1 MRKTNFASHGLTW
14 AFAALL
20 AVATTPT
27 IHAATESA
35 AARSRISSELPAGVS
50 LARASVDQT
59 AAAVRSAVSKDPG
72 MGESILTTAIMAKTP
87 KQGQGQLS
95 CENLTK
101 LTRAAV
107 ASDMKQASMLVE
119 RASSMRPD
127 CADSL
132 NNLLVAGANNQTNT
146 DVPGL
151 FDTAD
156 DYAFGSGFGPGFPGS
171 PGFVGSPPSG
181 SVALPA
187 PSPTPVTSSMNG

>member
-1 MRKTNFASHGLTW
+1 MRKTISVSRGLSW

-27 IHAATESA
+27 IYAASESA
-35 AARSRISSELPAGVS
+35 AARSKLSAELPTGVS
-50 LARASVDQT
+50 LATASVDQT
-59 AAAVRSAVSKDPG
+59 AGAVRASVAKDPD
-72 MGESILTTAIMAKTP
+72 MGGAILASAIAAKTP
-87 KQGQGQLS
+87 KQGRGELS
-95 CENLTK
+95 CANLAK

-119 RASSMRPD
+119 QALASRPD

-132 NNLLVAGANNQTNT
+132 NNLLVAGANDRSTS

-151 FDTAD
+151 FNTAD
-156 DYAFGSGFGPGFPGS
+156 DFAFGVGFGPGFPGS

-187 PSPTPVTSSMNG
+187 ASPTPVTSSTNG

>member
-1 MRKTNFASHGLTW
+1 MRKTIPVSRGLTW

-27 IHAATESA
+27 SHAASESA
-35 AARSRISSELPAGVS
+35 AARSTLSSELPAGVT

-59 AAAVRSAVSKDPG
+59 AAAVRSSVAKDPG
-72 MGESILTTAIMAKTP
+72 MGVSILTTAIMAKTP
-87 KQGQGQLS
+87 KQGQGELS
-95 CENLTK
+95 CENLAK

-107 ASDMKQASMLVE
+107 ASDMQQASILVE

-132 NNLLVAGANNQTNT
+132 NNLLYAGANDHGTT
-146 DVPGL
+146 GVPGL
-151 FDTAD
+151 FATAD
-156 DYAFGSGFGPGFPGS
+156 DFAFGVGFGPGFPGS

-187 PSPTPVTSSMNG
+187 PSATPVTSTTNG